1 MKFETLL
8 KTFHNSPVIETEN
21 LFTGMENI
29 EGVKVQISRWEKA
42 GKLIQLKR
50 GYYLFSESYRTVEPF
65 GPYVATL
72 LKAPSYVSCEKALEF
87 HGLIP
92 EKVAVYTSVTTTRQ
106 AKFSSEAG
114 TFEYRHIKP
123 SLFWG
128 YFSVSMDKQ
137 TGFMASPEKA
147 LLDFFY
153 FKRIHAGMEF
163 IEELRLQNL
172 EEINTEKMRKY
183 ALRFCKPGMTSL
195 ANRLTLFIESE
206 RKAMKTL

>member
-1 MKFETLL
+1 MNFEDLL
-8 KTFHNSPVIETEN
+8 KTFRNSPVIDTEN
-21 LFTGMENI
+21 LFTGIKNI
-29 EGVKVQISRWEKA
+29 QGIKVQISRWVKA

-50 GYYLFSESYRTVEPF
+50 GFYLFSESYRTIEPF
-65 GPYVATL
+65 GPYLASV

-92 EKVAVYTSVTTTRQ
+92 EGVAVYTSVTTTRQ

-128 YFSVSMDKQ
+128 YLSITQNKQ

-153 FKRIHAGMEF
+153 FKRIHASTEF
-163 IEELRLQNL
+163 IEEMRLQNL
-172 EEINTEKMRKY
+172 DAIDTEKMQKE

-195 ANRLTLFIESE
+195 ANRLVFFIESE
-206 RKAMKTL
+206 RKVMKTL